1 MHEDAIGMAFHL
13 KTNRLSNMDLRQIEL
28 YVQVVMHDEYSHK
41 QEQGASN
48 NNGQLYNAWTSLDVE
63 NQT

>member
-1 MHEDAIGMAFHL
+1 MHEDATGMAFHL
-13 KTNRLSNMDLRQIEL
+13 KTNKLSKMGLRQNCTYL
-28 YVQVVMHDEYSHK
+28 QVVMHDEYSHK

>member
-1 MHEDAIGMAFHL
+1 MG
-13 KTNRLSNMDLRQIEL
+13 LRQNCTYL
-28 YVQVVMHDEYSHK
+28 QVVMHDEYSHK